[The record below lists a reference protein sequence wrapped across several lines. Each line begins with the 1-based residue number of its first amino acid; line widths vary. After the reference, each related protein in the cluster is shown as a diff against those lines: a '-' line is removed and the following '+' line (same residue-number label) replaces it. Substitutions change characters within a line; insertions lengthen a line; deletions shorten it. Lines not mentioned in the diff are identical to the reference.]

1 MTGGVPDMPRLRNPN
16 RRPCAKQAAPDL
28 DGSHLR
34 RVLQD
39 LHDLRD
45 DVELHTVKIPPERP
59 YTSSTRSVQ
68 PSVNSTGPSA
78 DRCTSSSMRTP
89 PRPATYT
96 PGSIVTTAPSGS
108 GSATVRA
115 NRGASCTSS
124 PSPCP
129 VECPNGAPN
138 PCGSMSSRATASASF
153 P

>member
-1 MTGGVPDMPRLRNPN
+1 MTRLRHPN

-28 DGSHLR
+28 DGSHFR

-45 DVELHTVKIPPERP
+45 DVELHTVKIPPKRP

-68 PSVNSTGPSA
+68 PSVSSTGPSGN
-78 DRCTSSSMRTP
+78 RCTSSSMRTP

-108 GSATVRA
+108 GSAAVRA
-115 NRGASCTSS
+115 
-124 PSPCP
+124 
-129 VECPNGAPN
+129 
-138 PCGSMSSRATASASF
+138 SRLPAC
-153 P
+153 